1 MSDQIVVSEGML
13 EALRATRPWVKFL
26 SIVGFVICA
35 LLVLVSLALMGGMG
49 AGRDSYPAGFG
60 VGFGIVYLLM
70 VLLYFF
76 PCLYLLHYANAIA
89 RIPADGQRALEEAL
103 VKQKTFWKFIGI
115 LTAVVLVLELV
126 VLVISILMGVALG
139 LRGH

>member
-13 EALRATRPWVKFL
+13 DALRATRPWVKFL
-26 SIVGFVICA
+26 SILGFVLCVLMA
-35 LLVLVSLALMGGMG
+35 LVGLAFVGG
-49 AGRDSYPAGFG
+49 AGAKAGPMAAFGPAIG
-60 VGFGIVYLLM
+60 VFYLLF

-76 PCLYLLHYANAIA
+76 PCLHLLRYANAIA

-103 VKQKTFWKFIGI
+103 VKQKSFWKFIGI
-115 LTAVVLVLELV
+115 LTAVVLVLELAI
-126 VLVISILMGVALG
+126 LIISILMGVALG

>member
-26 SIVGFVICA
+26 SILGFILCA
-35 LLVLVSLALMGGMG
+35 LMALAGLAFVGG
-49 AGRDSYPAGFG
+49 AGAKAGPMAAFGPAIG
-60 VGFGIVYLLM
+60 VFYLLF

-76 PCLYLLHYANAIA
+76 PCLYLLRYANAIA

-103 VKQKTFWKFIGI
+103 VKQKSFWKFVGI
-115 LTAVVLVLELV
+115 LTAVVLVLELLFIV
-126 VLVISILMGVALG
+126 GGVFLGAAFG